1 MTVHK
6 ENGKV
11 FDLVT
16 PELLKV
22 GGKMT
27 HKEATA
33 RLLNK
38 DLPDKSSSN

>member
-1 MTVHK
+1 MTLDN
-6 ENGKV
+6 EKV

-27 HKEATA
+27 HKEATEWLHNQQHPNP
-33 RLLNK
+33 RPN
-38 DLPDKSSSN
+38 